1 MQWLWYKYPGFCI
14 FRVNITGCILS
25 DFVND
30 LPTPLYWF
38 GSPNF
43 IFATVLKSW
52 HGSSTLLYNCFRYV
66 KESEDDIIN
75 FPIKTFLLA
84 YFFLQKTV
92 VTSKEYVHVEY
103 LDCKRITEF
112 RTFYRTAWIKFI
124 AYVNVLVCLI
134 KQISTK
140 QTI

>member
-1 MQWLWYKYPGFCI
+1 MLLA
-14 FRVNITGCILS
+14 VNFQILLMICLHLYT
-25 DFVND
+25 D
-30 LPTPLYWF
+30 L
-38 GSPNF
+38 GRQ

-52 HGSSTLLYNCFRYV
+52 HGSPTLLYNCFRYV

-112 RTFYRTAWIKFI
+112 RTFYRTA
-124 AYVNVLVCLI
+124 
-134 KQISTK
+134 
-140 QTI
+140 